1 MAEAAEPTAPVP
13 FLAAAAALETVNQ
26 AVKDAWKAPTGTP
39 TASSAPA
46 TGPRPALAALLM
58 LREVRE
64 QLAGWEAGLIENARG
79 QGAGWAYLAGP
90 LGVPAPHGAGEQDH
104 LVGVLFGEP
113 ATCSARPAMGTVC
126 GTTGRR
132 VGFTLTRVTWPQGA
146 GERRELCCEVAG
158 RGPVEGGGHDADPPP
173 DCPSAVIPV
182 L

>member
-46 TGPRPALAALLM
+46 AGPRPALAALLM

-79 QGAGWAYLAGP
+79 QGAGWAYLAGA
-90 LGVPAPHGAGEQDH
+90 LGVPAPHGAGEQDQ

-113 ATCSARPAMGTVC
+113 AHVQRAPGHGHGVRYDGP
-126 GTTGRR
+126 TGGVHADAGDAAPGRWR
-132 VGFTLTRVTWPQGA
+132 AAGA
-146 GERRELCCEVAG
+146 LLRG
-158 RGPVEGGGHDADPPP
+158 RGARSGRGWW
-173 DCPSAVIPV
+173 S
-182 L
+182 